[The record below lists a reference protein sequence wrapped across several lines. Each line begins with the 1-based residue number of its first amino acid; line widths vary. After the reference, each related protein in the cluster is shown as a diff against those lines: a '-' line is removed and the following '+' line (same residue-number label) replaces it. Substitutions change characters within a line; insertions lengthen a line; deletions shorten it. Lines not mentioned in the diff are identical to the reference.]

1 MKIRPTVLTILC
13 VAGLASGSAR
23 AATYT
28 VQKLAEGVWAAQPD
42 QGANVGWF
50 LLGDAVVAIDSGPDA
65 ASARMIL
72 DKIAETAGKPVR
84 YLIITHAHGD
94 HAGGAGAFAAAGA
107 QVVCAENAATGVAAV
122 LQRAGG
128 SSRLPFVTISERM
141 GFIGGTRRAAIYWLG
156 AAHTAGDLVVLLP
169 DEKILFSGD
178 IALNGRLPYMQSPD
192 MDSKNWEKILPRLAA
207 VDVEKMVPG
216 HGVIGPRQGIADTLA
231 YVRKVN
237 ELAAQFVQTRI
248 PDEIYPMKLRDPDN
262 RIENVPVTEEHI
274 ANVRAVVRQEK
285 ERLEKALTPT
295 PSAKKAPAKKPETR

>member
-1 MKIRPTVLTILC
+1 MKIRILVLS
-13 VAGLASGSAR
+13 VALAAVCGAQSAP

-28 VQKLAEGVWAAQPD
+28 VQKLAEGVWAAVPD

-50 LLGDAVVAIDSGPDA
+50 LLGDGVVAVDSGPDA
-65 ASARMIL
+65 ASGKAIL
-72 DKIAETAGKPVR
+72 EKISETAGKPVR
-84 YLIITHAHGD
+84 YLIVTHAHGD
-94 HAGGAGAFAAAGA
+94 HVGGAGAFAAAGA
-107 QVVCAENAATGVAAV
+107 QVVCAENAASGTSTV
-122 LQRAGG
+122 LQRGDVAA
-128 SSRLPFVTISERM
+128 RLPLVTISDRM
-141 GFIGGTRRAAIYWLG
+141 AFIGASRRAAIYWLG

-192 MDSKNWEKILPRLAA
+192 MDAKNWEKILPRLAA

-237 ELAAQFVQTRI
+237 ELATQFIQTRI
-248 PDEIYPMKLRDPDN
+248 PEEIYPVKLRDPDN
-262 RIENVPVTEEHI
+262 RIENVSVTEDHI

-285 ERLEKALTPT
+285 ERLEKSQKVPT
-295 PSAKKAPAKKPETR
+295 PAPTPRKQPSKK